1 MAIGVFVIFM
11 ILMPIL
17 LLNMLIAMM
26 ATTFER
32 VIKKSEKDWIHEWAK
47 ITITL
52 ERTFTTDQL
61 LEFQK
66 VHSVEID
73 SKSYVIDVIMEGSF
87 YLTVLMALRKIG
99 GVNEVEQRSFC
110 KIYCIQYH
118 ILTSKDYK

>member
-66 VHSVEID
+66 VYSVEID
-73 SKSYVIDVIMEGSF
+73 SKSYVIIEGSF
-87 YLTVLMALRKIG
+87 YLTVLMALRKIS
-99 GVNEVEQRSFC
+99 GVNEVEQKLLC

-118 ILTSKDYK
+118 TLPCKVT

>member
-61 LEFQK
+61 LEYQK
-66 VHSVEID
+66 VYSVEID
-73 SKSYVIDVIMEGSF
+73 SKSYVIDVIIEGSF
-87 YLTVLMALRKIG
+87 YLTVLM
-99 GVNEVEQRSFC
+99 GVE
-110 KIYCIQYH
+110 
-118 ILTSKDYK
+118 KDRWSE